1 MRGTRHC
8 VQFQQ
13 GSVAPL
19 IPRCSARTVK
29 HSSIAS
35 GEIAERR
42 TTGGRRGS
50 QAVRE
55 LPRLKT
61 ARVGRALRSLSA
73 QGVQLRQRSVAAWPP
88 SSAAWPECPLGHVCS
103 VSARQFTGTSNSLS
117 TKYRVRAR
125 ARRSA
130 LDDAD
135 AGGCGRA
142 ETAKAAGVRSTNC
155 TASLVAAVQRAPA
168 GRNQHRVGGGPSAVA
183 GERKPEAFRAT
194 LRGSLQS
201 PRATVPSAQFL
212 APSAQ
217 FCAAVVNFRLV
228 QSGFVYLLS
237 LCSCTT
243 LAEFVAIVHLQ
254 I

>member
-1 MRGTRHC
+1 M
-8 VQFQQ
+8 
-13 GSVAPL
+13 
-19 IPRCSARTVK
+19 
-29 HSSIAS
+29 
-35 GEIAERR
+35 
-42 TTGGRRGS
+42 
-50 QAVRE
+50 
-55 LPRLKT
+55 PRLKT

-88 SSAAWPECPLGHVCS
+88 SSAAGPQCPLGHVCS

-125 ARRSA
+125 ARRS
-130 LDDAD
+130 
-135 AGGCGRA
+135 
-142 ETAKAAGVRSTNC
+142 
-155 TASLVAAVQRAPA
+155 TASLVAAV
-168 GRNQHRVGGGPSAVA
+168 HRRGVIGGGPSAVA

>member
-1 MRGTRHC
+1 M
-8 VQFQQ
+8 
-13 GSVAPL
+13 
-19 IPRCSARTVK
+19 
-29 HSSIAS
+29 
-35 GEIAERR
+35 
-42 TTGGRRGS
+42 
-50 QAVRE
+50 
-55 LPRLKT
+55 
-61 ARVGRALRSLSA
+61 
-73 QGVQLRQRSVAAWPP
+73 
-88 SSAAWPECPLGHVCS
+88 
-103 VSARQFTGTSNSLS
+103 
-117 TKYRVRAR
+117 RAR

>member
-1 MRGTRHC
+1 MRGSRHC

-88 SSAAWPECPLGHVCS
+88 SSAAGPQCPLGHVCS

-183 GERKPEAFRAT
+183 GERKRSV
-194 LRGSLQS
+194 LL
-201 PRATVPSAQFL
+201 
-212 APSAQ
+212 
-217 FCAAVVNFRLV
+217 CAALCSLRERPFRPHNSALRQHNSALPSLTSEWIGLPTV
-228 QSGFVYLLS
+228 FLCVDARRLLS
-237 LCSCTT
+237 LSLSFTFRSD
-243 LAEFVAIVHLQ
+243 LG
-254 I
+254 